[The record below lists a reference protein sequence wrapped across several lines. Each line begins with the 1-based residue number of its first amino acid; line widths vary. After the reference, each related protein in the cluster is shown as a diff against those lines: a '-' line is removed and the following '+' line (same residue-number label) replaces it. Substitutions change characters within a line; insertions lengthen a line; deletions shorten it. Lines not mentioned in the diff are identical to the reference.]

1 MASIGN
7 FNAAAAS
14 LRTEATNALVNINLE
29 LNLFTKRVEP
39 PSEYVGVGQHLAPT
53 RRHEAQEGTRHTI
66 ARKLGLLFKDTR
78 VLPST
83 PELIKA
89 YGLRASEIA
98 RSSAANP
105 RGNFSHGPFAGMIGA
120 DATTLWA
127 AATSGRSALQCHLLA
142 CLLARIWEP
151 AEATSIWV
159 EIVARRKD
167 ELKLQLTEEGELGQ
181 DVLYA
186 VLEDILR
193 SDLRDWDASV
203 RAWMRVADSVMAR
216 QQTQAHLIID
226 NLSLPVNAKP
236 DAYDSVI
243 SAWSSAMTQMEKLL
257 NGVPL
262 QVHSGDILLALLS
275 WHLYPDMKYLSKEDR
290 YIEQQD
296 PLVEGRGILTFG
308 LEPSP
313 RIERDCKSVYWALPL
328 SHLRYYGRLP
338 ITRTRSVRTSD
349 RERITIDELL
359 WVMVSAYVADWDD
372 DSIPTKDLLSFV
384 GDVAMRLHGSYDFK
398 NSSKFAK
405 SNSLGKNNENID
417 SWLMMISR
425 TCLKYQSRLGEERIR
440 KLKVLGQ
447 RFVNFV
453 GGPFQN
459 IFNVSN
465 YLEFVQNLEDK
476 ISLLREV
483 TASRS
488 GKDDESQQYEF
499 LIIYRRSYVD
509 DSVEGKGLKF
519 EIYEYATARP
529 EYGVSG
535 SLSRINDNTLSHRR
549 WLSVKL
555 GDAVGTKYLETVKRR
570 LEEVKKMGEKAT
582 SFSDSSPLFGH
593 RRRRSVY
600 QQSSRDS
607 DQLIYVQNSRREA
620 RGARDMGPHMGDRDY
635 VWMKAHTGAG
645 PTVEFDVVHGRIDAI
660 ALLRRRASI
669 VVHQEGKDPPLAQKP
684 EKSTWNLSAKRITQ
698 LFRPDTV
705 DFSKYAK
712 ALAVR
717 LTAKHHTILLCMTFI
732 ESLYRDSPGA
742 TVDVRAVQFD
752 FHKALWLSS
761 AVRQLLVTKAVMID
775 DVDLRA
781 VPRLNVHGIN
791 TATCFACIAM
801 METGTYN
808 LNPDELQNVFAIGAA
823 DSLYI
828 ASALVQD
835 PTTKAPCPVK
845 RFIGNIGRAGMAF
858 MVPPKDPEIRSY
870 DKIDEWYQ
878 YDHKEF
884 DGTMEDCFEGTSLHL
899 SFSEAS
905 QAVNVDFSGGRDV
918 EAYFLE
924 TLISVHDRETW
935 IAELDILGA
944 LRSPKERLVQEL
956 LGSKPCSCGP
966 DSARGTKIISIDN
979 FAEMIV
985 PPRQAGIIRANGNW
999 QARLAA
1005 ASICIA
1011 KGYRVILKPEGTC
1024 WGCLSKASLDDTT
1037 VASIVEG
1044 TNGVVVIL

>member
-1 MASIGN
+1 MASIGH

-14 LRTEATNALVNINLE
+14 LRTEATNALVNINVE

-39 PSEYVGVGQHLAPT
+39 PQEYVGVGQHLAPT
-53 RRHEAQEGTRHTI
+53 RRHEAQEGARHTI
-66 ARKLGLLFKDTR
+66 ARKLGLLFKDNR
-78 VLPST
+78 MLPST

-89 YGLRASEIA
+89 YGLRASEIS

-105 RGNFSHGPFAGMIGA
+105 RGNVSHGAFAGMIGA

-127 AATSGRSALQCHLLA
+127 AATSGRPALQCHLLA

-167 ELKLQLTEEGELGQ
+167 ELKLKLAEEGELGQ
-181 DVLYA
+181 DVLHA
-186 VLEDILR
+186 VVEEVLR

-216 QQTQAHLIID
+216 QQTQAHLIVD

-236 DAYDSVI
+236 DTYDSVM
-243 SAWSSAMTQMEKLL
+243 SAWSSAMSQMENLL
-257 NGVPL
+257 RGIPL
-262 QVHSGDILLALLS
+262 QVHRGDILLALLS
-275 WHLYPDMKYLSKEDR
+275 WHLYPDMQHLSKEDR
-290 YIEQQD
+290 YIKQRD
-296 PLVEGRGILTFG
+296 PLLEGRGILTFG

-313 RIERDCKSVYWALPL
+313 RVERDYKSVYWALPL

-338 ITRTRSVRTSD
+338 VTRTRSVRTSD
-349 RERITIDELL
+349 RERITIDEML
-359 WVMVSAYVADWDD
+359 WAMVSAYIASWDD
-372 DSIPTKDLLSFV
+372 GSIPTEDLLGFV
-384 GDVAMRLHGSYDFK
+384 GDVAMKLHESYKFK
-398 NSSKFAK
+398 SSSKSTAPDP
-405 SNSLGKNNENID
+405 LGKKNENLD

-425 TCLKYQSRLGEERIR
+425 ICLEYKNRLDEERIR
-440 KLKVLGQ
+440 KLKAMGQ
-447 RFVNFV
+447 RFGNFV

-459 IFNVSN
+459 IFSVSK
-465 YLEFVQNLEDK
+465 YLEFAQKLEDK
-476 ISLLREV
+476 ISLLREI
-483 TASRS
+483 TASRFKAD
-488 GKDDESQQYEF
+488 GKTKRYEF

-509 DSVEGKGLKF
+509 DSAEGKGLKF
-519 EIYEYATARP
+519 EIYEYATACP
-529 EYGVSG
+529 EYGVEG
-535 SLSRINDNTLSHRR
+535 SLSRISDTTLSHRR
-549 WLSVKL
+549 WISVKL
-555 GDAVGTKYLETVKRR
+555 NDSVGPKYLETVKRR
-570 LEEVKKMGEKAT
+570 LEEIKNMGEKAT
-582 SFSDSSPLFGH
+582 GFSDSSALFGH
-593 RRRRSVY
+593 HRRKRMVY
-600 QQSSRDS
+600 QQSSANPNE
-607 DQLIYVQNSRREA
+607 LIYIHNPRREA
-620 RGARDMGPHMGDRDY
+620 REVRDRGHHKGDRDY

-645 PTVEFDVVHGRIDAI
+645 PTVEFDVVHGRIDSI
-660 ALLRRRASI
+660 ALLRRRPSA
-669 VVHQEGKDPPLAQKP
+669 VVHQEGKEPPLAQKS
-684 EKSTWNLSAKRITQ
+684 ERSTCDLSGKRITQ
-698 LFRPDTV
+698 LFHPDAV
-705 DFSKYAK
+705 DFSKCAK
-712 ALAVR
+712 ALALQFTV
-717 LTAKHHTILLCMTFI
+717 KHNATLLGMTFI

-752 FHKALWLSS
+752 FNKALWLNS
-761 AVRQLLVTKAVMID
+761 AIKQLTSKKAVLVD
-775 DVDLRA
+775 DDHVISRLSVQGVD
-781 VPRLNVHGIN
+781 

-801 METGTYN
+801 METGSYN

-828 ASALVQD
+828 ASALVED
-835 PTTKAPCPVK
+835 PTCNIACPVK
-845 RFIGNIGRAGMAF
+845 RFIGTIGRAGMAF

-870 DKIDEWYQ
+870 DTIDEWYQ

-924 TLISVHDRETW
+924 TLISVHDRKTW

-944 LRSPKERLVQEL
+944 LRSSQDRLIRAL
-956 LGSKPCSCGP
+956 LGSKPCSCSA
-966 DSARGTKIISIDN
+966 DSARRSKIISIDN

-1011 KGYRVILKPEGTC
+1011 KGYKVILKPEGTC
-1024 WGCLSKASLDDTT
+1024 WGCLSKASIGDIT

-1044 TNGVVVIL
+1044 TNDVVIIL